1 MIMPTTIPFASETSA
16 TFAMIVGPTQAAIV
30 LEVGYILGGQVHVL
44 VRPREVLAVM
54 IVPGT
59 VEENLA
65 HR

>member
-44 VRPREVLAVM
+44 VRPEKFLR
-54 IVPGT
+54 
-59 VEENLA
+59 
-65 HR
+65 